1 MRGYGDFPVK
11 KLMIAL
17 TGLAFLAGA
26 AGAQTTTP
34 MTKDSMKEDKKAPMG
49 KDRKDMPK
57 DATKNMQKGSDMP
70 GTQKK

>member
-1 MRGYGDFPVK
+1 MK

-26 AGAQTTTP
+26 ANAQTAAP
-34 MTKDSMKEDKKAPMG
+34 MEKDTKKEDKNAPMG

-57 DATKNMQKGSDMP
+57 GAAKDMQKGSDMP
-70 GTQKK
+70 GAEKKK

>member
-1 MRGYGDFPVK
+1 MEIPVK

-26 AGAQTTTP
+26 AGAQTTAP
-34 MTKDSMKEDKKAPMG
+34 MTKDSMKEDKNAPAA

-57 DATKNMQKGSDMP
+57 GAAKDMQKGSDMP
-70 GTQKK
+70 GAQKKK